1 MAIRIERHEKLSA
14 LLPKPIGVSNGFTL
28 GKLLTN
34 HKEETDVVQFTSA
47 RLRRYC
53 LNWKSYN

>member
-1 MAIRIERHEKLSA
+1 MAIRIERHEQLSA

-34 HKEETDVVQFTSA
+34 HKEG
-47 RLRRYC
+47 Y
-53 LNWKSYN
+53 